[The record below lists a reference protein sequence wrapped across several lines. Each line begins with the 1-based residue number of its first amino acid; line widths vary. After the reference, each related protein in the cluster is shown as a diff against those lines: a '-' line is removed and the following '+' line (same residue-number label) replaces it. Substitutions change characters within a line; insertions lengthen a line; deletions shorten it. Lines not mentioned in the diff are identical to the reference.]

1 MYVGGDVYKMEKQ
14 YTIKEVCK
22 ILGVTRQC
30 LYHWERSGKISFTRV
45 NGLPRISESE
55 LKRIVK
61 EWVNGKKCWVFHSI
75 LIKNY
80 WLIK

>member
-1 MYVGGDVYKMEKQ
+1 MMYVGGDVYKMEKQ

-30 LYHWERSGKISFTRV
+30 IYHWERLGKINFTRV

-61 EWVNGKKCWVFHSI
+61 E
-75 LIKNY
+75 
-80 WLIK
+80 

>member
-1 MYVGGDVYKMEKQ
+1 MEKQ

-30 LYHWERSGKISFTRV
+30 IYHWERLGKINFTRV

-61 EWVNGKKCWVFHSI
+61 G
-75 LIKNY
+75 
-80 WLIK
+80 